1 MTYFTIDEVAKL
13 LKIHR
18 NTVIKFIESGK
29 LKVFKIGKQ
38 YRVSQDQINDF
49 LKLGKV

>member
-18 NTVIKFIESGK
+18 NTVIKFIETGK
-29 LKVFKIGKQ
+29 LKSFKIGKQ
-38 YRVSQDQINDF
+38 YRVSQEQINEF
-49 LKLGKV
+49 LKLGEI